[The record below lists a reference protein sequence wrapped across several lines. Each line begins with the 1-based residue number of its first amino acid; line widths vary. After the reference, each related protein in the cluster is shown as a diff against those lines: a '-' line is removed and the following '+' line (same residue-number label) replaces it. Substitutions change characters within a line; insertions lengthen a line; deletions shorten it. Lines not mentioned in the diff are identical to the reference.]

1 VQVDVEIP
9 EVVDDGGVQRE
20 TKPRIQQIAEDDDF
34 VVPRPQN
41 SFPARGSVGPDHAVL
56 HQRVHVG
63 LVDLAPAKCVRL
75 RNLPRDSIA
84 SPLQCQE
91 CYLSAE

>member
-1 VQVDVEIP
+1 
-9 EVVDDGGVQRE
+9 
-20 TKPRIQQIAEDDDF
+20 
-34 VVPRPQN
+34 
-41 SFPARGSVGPDHAVL
+41 
-56 HQRVHVG
+56 
-63 LVDLAPAKCVRL
+63 LAPAKCVRL